1 MELTDKDF
9 VMKIRTRLSLQFLG
23 LFTIL
28 LSIVLVAIYFVVAN
42 HWQKNFFKQLEDRA
56 YIVGHNY
63 LAEDNFTY
71 AEFQEVLR
79 KFPRTLPQEQ
89 IRIYTLDF
97 NPIFIAE
104 NELKW
109 DKAVLQAVVDDNKV
123 WFKQGDEY
131 VFGVLYKDNS
141 GDYIVMAKAV
151 DQTGLDALKQLRS
164 IMLISLL
171 IALLITFIL
180 SRFFAES
187 FLQPIKKI
195 IHHVQSRNVDT
206 LAEPISTTEMSRD
219 EIRTLSEAINTLFE
233 RLHESFE
240 SQKAFVAHASHE
252 LKTPIAAVLG
262 TAEITLTQERDPQA
276 YQQAL
281 QSIIQDTIYTDQII
295 NNLLTLAKLDQVNYD
310 VSPIDFES
318 FWWQT
323 IDNLM
328 LHHKDLKLNFILKT
342 KEELHKLHLQGNQQL
357 LGLALSNIILNADK
371 FSFNQTIDLLLDSSE
386 TSIIIQIRD
395 SGIGIKAEDLEKL
408 TLPFYRSSN
417 AFPIQ
422 GTGLGLSLAFKIITI
437 HQGHLTI
444 ESELGHYTLVTIQLP
459 KA

>member
-1 MELTDKDF
+1 
-9 VMKIRTRLSLQFLG
+9 MKIRTRLSLQFLG
-23 LFTIL
+23 LFAIL
-28 LSIVLVAIYFVVAN
+28 LSIVLVAIYLVVAS

-79 KFPRTLPQEQ
+79 KFPRTLPKEQ

-104 NELKW
+104 QELRW
-109 DKAVLQAVVDDNKV
+109 DKNILQAVVDDNKV
-123 WFKQGDEY
+123 WFKQGDDY

-151 DQTGLDALKQLRS
+151 DQNGLDALKQLRS

-171 IALLITFIL
+171 IALLITFML
-180 SRFFAES
+180 ARLFAES

-206 LAEPISTTEMSRD
+206 LAEPISTTEMSKD

-240 SQKAFVAHASHE
+240 NQKAFVAHASHE

-262 TAEITLTQERDPQA
+262 TAEITLSQERPVEA
-276 YQQAL
+276 YREAL
-281 QSIIQDTIYTDQII
+281 ESIIQHTIYTDQIL
-295 NNLLTLAKLDQVNYD
+295 NNLLTLAKLDQDNHQLA
-310 VSPIDFES
+310 PIHFETL
-318 FWWQT
+318 WWNT
-323 IDNLM
+323 LDHLL
-328 LHHKDLKLNFILKT
+328 LHHKDLKVNLIFNT
-342 KEELHKLHLQGNQQL
+342 TEEFHHLHINGNAQL
-357 LGLALSNIILNADK
+357 LRLALSNIILNADK
-371 FSFNQTIDLLLDSSE
+371 FSFNQKIDVILDT
-386 TSIIIQIRD
+386 TSTDILIQIKD
-395 SGIGIKAEDLEKL
+395 QGIGIKAEDIEKL
-408 TLPFYRSSN
+408 TLPFYRSTN
-417 AFPIQ
+417 AFSIQ
-422 GTGLGLSLAFKIITI
+422 GTGLGLSLAFKIISI
-437 HQGHLTI
+437 HKGKLKI
-444 ESELGHYTLVTIQLP
+444 ESELGKYTLVRIQLP
-459 KA
+459 KG

>member
-1 MELTDKDF
+1 
-9 VMKIRTRLSLQFLG
+9 MKIRTRLSLQFLG
-23 LFTIL
+23 LFAIL

-63 LAEDNFTY
+63 LAEDNFTF

-79 KFPRTLPQEQ
+79 KFPRTLPKEQ

-97 NPIFIAE
+97 NPIFIEE

-109 DKAVLQAVVDDNKV
+109 DKAILEAVVHDNKV
-123 WFKQGDEY
+123 WFKQGDDY

-171 IALLITFIL
+171 IALLITFAL
-180 SRFFAES
+180 SRLFAES
-187 FLQPIKKI
+187 FLNPIKNI
-195 IHHVQSRNVDT
+195 IQHVQSRNVDT
-206 LAEPISTTEMSRD
+206 LAEPISTTEMSKD

-240 SQKAFVAHASHE
+240 NQKAFVAHASHE

-262 TAEITLTQERDPQA
+262 TAEIALSQEREPEA

-281 QSIIQDTIYTDQII
+281 QAIIQHTLNTDQIL
-295 NNLLTLAKLDQVNYD
+295 NNLLTLAKLDQNNHVLM
-310 VSPIDFES
+310 PIHFET
-318 FWWQT
+318 FWWNT
-323 IDNLM
+323 LDNLL
-328 LHHKDLKLNFILKT
+328 LHHSKLKVNLIFNT
-342 KEELHKLHLQGNQQL
+342 TEEFHHVHINGNAQL
-357 LGLALSNIILNADK
+357 ISLALSNIILNADK
-371 FSFNQTIDLLLDSSE
+371 FSHNQKVDVILD
-386 TSIIIQIRD
+386 TTPTAIVIQVKD
-395 SGIGIKAEDLEKL
+395 QGIGIKAEDIEKL

-417 AFPIQ
+417 AFSIQ
-422 GTGLGLSLAFKIITI
+422 GTGLGLSLAYKIISL
-437 HQGHLTI
+437 HKGQLKI
-444 ESELGHYTLVTIQLP
+444 ESELGQYTLVTIQLP
-459 KA
+459 KS

>member
-1 MELTDKDF
+1 
-9 VMKIRTRLSLQFLG
+9 MKIRTRLSLQFLG
-23 LFTIL
+23 LFAIL
-28 LSIVLVAIYFVVAN
+28 LSIVLVAIYFVVAS

-79 KFPRTLPQEQ
+79 KFPRTLPKEQ

-104 NELKW
+104 QELRW
-109 DKAVLQAVVDDNKV
+109 DKNILQAVIDDNKV
-123 WFKQGDEY
+123 WFKQGDDY

-151 DQTGLDALKQLRS
+151 DQNGLDALKQLRS

-171 IALLITFIL
+171 IALLITFML
-180 SRFFAES
+180 ARLFAES

-206 LAEPISTTEMSRD
+206 LAEPISTTEMSKD

-240 SQKAFVAHASHE
+240 NQKAFVAHASHE

-262 TAEITLTQERDPQA
+262 TAEITLSQERPAEA
-276 YQQAL
+276 YREAL
-281 QSIIQDTIYTDQII
+281 ESIIQHTLYTDQIL
-295 NNLLTLAKLDQVNYD
+295 NNLLTLAKLDQDNQQLA
-310 VSPIDFES
+310 PIHFETL
-318 FWWQT
+318 WWNT
-323 IDNLM
+323 LDHLL
-328 LHHKDLKLNFILKT
+328 LHHKDLKINLVFNT
-342 KEELHKLHLQGNQQL
+342 TEEFHQLHINGNAQL
-357 LGLALSNIILNADK
+357 IRLALSNIILNADK
-371 FSFNQTIDLLLDSSE
+371 FSFNQKIDVTLDT
-386 TSIIIQIRD
+386 TSTDILIQVKD
-395 SGIGIKAEDLEKL
+395 QGIGIKAEDIEKL
-408 TLPFYRSSN
+408 TLPFYRSTN
-417 AFPIQ
+417 AFSIQ
-422 GTGLGLSLAFKIITI
+422 GTGLGLSLAFKIISI
-437 HQGHLTI
+437 HQGQLKI
-444 ESELGHYTLVTIQLP
+444 ESELGQYTLVQIQLP
-459 KA
+459 KG

>member
-1 MELTDKDF
+1 
-9 VMKIRTRLSLQFLG
+9 MKIRTRLSLQFLG
-23 LFTIL
+23 LFTTL
-28 LSIVLVAIYFVVAN
+28 LSIVLIAIYFVVSN

-63 LAEDNFTY
+63 LAEDNFTF

-79 KFPRTLPQEQ
+79 KFPRTLPKEQ

-97 NPIFIAE
+97 NPIFIQE

-109 DKAVLQAVVDDNKV
+109 NKEVLQAVVDENKV
-123 WFKQGDEY
+123 WFKQGDDY

-141 GDYIVMAKAV
+141 GDYIIMAKAV
-151 DQTGLDALKQLRS
+151 DQNGLDALQQLRS

-171 IALLITFIL
+171 IALLITFFL

-187 FLQPIKKI
+187 FLRPIKKI
-195 IHHVQSRNVDT
+195 IQHVQSRNVDT
-206 LAEPISTTEMSRD
+206 LAEPISTSEMSKD

-262 TAEITLTQERDPQA
+262 TAEISLTQKRSVEE
-276 YQQAL
+276 YQKTL
-281 QSIIQDTIYTDQII
+281 ESIIQDTIYTDQII
-295 NNLLTLAKLDQVNYD
+295 NNLLTLTKLEQVNYD
-310 VSPIDFES
+310 LSPINFEA
-318 FWWQT
+318 FWWYT

-328 LHHKDLKLNFILKT
+328 LHHRDLKLNFMLKT
-342 KEELHKLHLQGNQQL
+342 AEELHQLNLRGNQQL
-357 LGLALSNIILNADK
+357 LGLAVSNIILNADK
-371 FSFNQTIDLLLDSSE
+371 FSFNQTIDLTIDS
-386 TSIIIQIRD
+386 TITAIVIQIKD
-395 SGIGIKAEDLEKL
+395 YGIGIKSDDIDKL

-422 GTGLGLSLAFKIITI
+422 GTGLGLSLAFKIITL
-437 HQGHLTI
+437 HRGQLTI
-444 ESELGHYTLVTIQLP
+444 ESELGQYTIVTIQLP
-459 KA
+459 KN

>member
-1 MELTDKDF
+1 
-9 VMKIRTRLSLQFLG
+9 MKIRTRLSLQFLG
-23 LFTIL
+23 LFAIL

-79 KFPRTLPQEQ
+79 KFPRTLPKEQ

-97 NPIFIAE
+97 NPIFIE
-104 NELKW
+104 EHDLKW
-109 DKAVLQAVVDDNKV
+109 DKNILQAVVDDNKV
-123 WFKQGDEY
+123 WFKQGDDY

-171 IALLITFIL
+171 IALFITFML
-180 SRFFAES
+180 SRLFAES
-187 FLQPIKKI
+187 FLHPIKNI
-195 IHHVQSRNVDT
+195 IRHVQSRNVNT
-206 LAEPISTTEMSRD
+206 LAEPISTAEMSKD

-240 SQKAFVAHASHE
+240 NQKAFVAHASHE

-262 TAEITLTQERDPQA
+262 TAEIALSQERESEA

-281 QSIIQDTIYTDQII
+281 QAIIQHTINTDQII
-295 NNLLTLAKLDQVNYD
+295 NNLLTLAKLDQDNHQLT
-310 VSPIDFES
+310 PISFET
-318 FWWQT
+318 FWWNT
-323 IDNLM
+323 LDHLM
-328 LHHKDLKLNFILKT
+328 LHHKDLKVNLIFNT
-342 KEELHKLHLQGNQQL
+342 REEFHQLHLDGNASL
-357 LGLALSNIILNADK
+357 LSLALSNIILNADK
-371 FSFNQTIDLLLDSSE
+371 FSYNQKIDVILD
-386 TSIIIQIRD
+386 TTPTAIIIQIKD
-395 SGIGIKAEDLEKL
+395 QGIGIKAEDIEKL

-417 AFPIQ
+417 AFSIQ
-422 GTGLGLSLAFKIITI
+422 GTGLGLSLAFKIITL
-437 HQGHLTI
+437 HKGQLKI
-444 ESELGHYTLVTIQLP
+444 ESELGQYTLVTIQLP
-459 KA
+459 KS

>member
-1 MELTDKDF
+1 
-9 VMKIRTRLSLQFLG
+9 MKIRTRLSLQFIG

-79 KFPRTLPQEQ
+79 KFPRTLPKEQ
-89 IRIYTLDF
+89 IRIYTLDY

-104 NELKW
+104 GDLKW
-109 DKAVLQAVVDDNKV
+109 DKDILQTVVDQNSV
-123 WFKQGDEY
+123 WFKHGDEY
-131 VFGVLYKDNS
+131 AFGILYKDNS

-164 IMLISLL
+164 IMAISLF
-171 IALLITFIL
+171 IALFITFIL
-180 SRFFAES
+180 SRLFAKS

-195 IHHVQSRNVDT
+195 IKHVQTRNVDT
-206 LAEPISTTEMSRD
+206 LAEPLSTAEMSKD
-219 EIRTLSEAINTLFE
+219 EIRTLSETINTLFE

-240 SQKAFVAHASHE
+240 NQKAFVAHASHE

-262 TAEITLTQERDPQA
+262 TAEITLTQERTPQE
-276 YQQAL
+276 YQKAL
-281 QSIIQDTIYTDQII
+281 QSIIQDTVYTDQIL
-295 NNLLTLAKLDQVNYD
+295 NNLLTLAKLDRVNCD
-310 VSPIDFES
+310 LFPLDFET
-318 FWWQT
+318 FWWQM

-328 LHHKDLKLNFILKT
+328 SHHKELKLNFAVHT
-342 KEELHKLHLQGNQQL
+342 TEELHKLHFKGNQQL
-357 LGLALSNIILNADK
+357 LSLAVSNIILNADK
-371 FSFNQTIDLLLDSSE
+371 FSFNQTIDLTLSSTS
-386 TSIIIQIRD
+386 TSICIEIKD
-395 SGIGIKAEDLEKL
+395 YGIGIKAEDLDKL

-422 GTGLGLSLAFKIITI
+422 GTGLGLSLAFKIINI
-437 HQGHLTI
+437 HHGQLTI
-444 ESELGHYTLVTIQLP
+444 ESQLGAYTKVLIQLP
-459 KA
+459 KS

>member
-1 MELTDKDF
+1 
-9 VMKIRTRLSLQFLG
+9 MKIRTRLSLQFLG
-23 LFTIL
+23 LFAIL
-28 LSIVLVAIYFVVAN
+28 LSIVLIAIYFVVAN

-63 LAEDNFTY
+63 LAEDNFTF

-79 KFPRTLPQEQ
+79 KFPRTLPKEQ

-97 NPIFIAE
+97 NPIFIEE

-109 DKAVLQAVVDDNKV
+109 DKAILEAVVNDNKV
-123 WFKQGDEY
+123 WFKQGDDY

-171 IALLITFIL
+171 IALLITFAL
-180 SRFFAES
+180 SRLFAES
-187 FLQPIKKI
+187 FLHPIRKI
-195 IHHVQSRNVDT
+195 IQHVQSRNVDT
-206 LAEPISTTEMSRD
+206 LAEPISTAEMSKD

-262 TAEITLTQERDPQA
+262 TAEITLSQPRETQA

-281 QSIIQDTIYTDQII
+281 QSIIKDTVYTDQII
-295 NNLLTLAKLDQVNYD
+295 NNLLTLAKLDQVIYNL
-310 VSPIDFES
+310 SPLDFEA
-318 FWWQT
+318 FWWNT
-323 IDNLM
+323 IDNLI
-328 LHHKDLKLNFILKT
+328 LHHKELKLNLILQT
-342 KEELHKLHLQGNQQL
+342 QEELHQLQMRGHQQL
-357 LGLALSNIILNADK
+357 LSLALSNVILNADK
-371 FSFNQTIDLLLDSSE
+371 FSFNQTVDLILDTTPTE
-386 TSIIIQIRD
+386 LVIQIKD
-395 SGIGIKAEDLEKL
+395 YGIGIKPEDIEKL

-417 AFPIQ
+417 ALPIQ
-422 GTGLGLSLAFKIITI
+422 GTGLGLSLAFKIITL
-437 HQGHLTI
+437 HQGQLTI
-444 ESELGHYTLVTIQLP
+444 ESELGQYTLITIRLP

>member
-1 MELTDKDF
+1 
-9 VMKIRTRLSLQFLG
+9 MKIRTRLSLQFLG
-23 LFTIL
+23 LFTFLI
-28 LSIVLVAIYFVVAN
+28 SIVLVAIYFVVAD

-79 KFPRTLPQEQ
+79 KFPRTLPKEQ

-104 NELKW
+104 GDLKW
-109 DKAVLQAVVDDNKV
+109 DKAILQAVVEENSV
-123 WFKQGDEY
+123 WFKHGDEY
-131 VFGVLYKDNS
+131 IFGILYKDNS

-180 SRFFAES
+180 SRLFAES
-187 FLQPIKKI
+187 FLHPIKKI
-195 IHHVQSRNVDT
+195 IQHVQTRNVDT
-206 LAEPISTTEMSRD
+206 LAEPISTAEMSKD
-219 EIRTLSEAINTLFE
+219 EIRSLSETINLLFE

-262 TAEITLTQERDPQA
+262 TAEITLTQERTA
-276 YQQAL
+276 EVYQQAL
-281 QSIIQDTIYTDQII
+281 QAIIQDTIYTDQII

-310 VSPIDFES
+310 LSPLDFET

-328 LHHKDLKLNFILKT
+328 LHHKNLKLNFVVQT
-342 KEELHKLHLQGNQQL
+342 TEELHKLHLKANQQL
-357 LGLALSNIILNADK
+357 LSLAVSNIILNADK
-371 FSFNQTIDLLLDSSE
+371 FSFNQTIDLTL
-386 TSIIIQIRD
+386 TSTPTTIGIEVKD
-395 SGIGIKAEDLEKL
+395 YGIGIKPEDMEKL

-417 AFPIQ
+417 AFSIQ
-422 GTGLGLSLAFKIITI
+422 GTGLGLSLAFKIINI
-437 HQGHLTI
+437 HQGRLTI
-444 ESELGHYTLVTIQLP
+444 ASKLGESTTVSIQLP

>member
-1 MELTDKDF
+1 
-9 VMKIRTRLSLQFLG
+9 MKIRTRLSLQFLG

-79 KFPRTLPQEQ
+79 KFPRTLPKEQ

-97 NPIFIAE
+97 NPIFIE
-104 NELKW
+104 EHDLKW
-109 DKAVLQAVVDDNKV
+109 DKNILQAVVDDNKV
-123 WFKQGDEY
+123 WFKQGDNY

-141 GDYIVMAKAV
+141 GNYIIMAKAV
-151 DQTGLDALKQLRS
+151 DQTGLDALMQLRS

-171 IALLITFIL
+171 IALLITFML
-180 SRFFAES
+180 SRLFAES
-187 FLQPIKKI
+187 FLQPIRKI
-195 IHHVQSRNVDT
+195 IQHVQSRNVDT
-206 LAEPISTTEMSRD
+206 LAEPISTTEMSKD

-240 SQKAFVAHASHE
+240 GQKAFVAHASHE
-252 LKTPIAAVLG
+252 LKTPIAAILG
-262 TAEITLTQERDPQA
+262 TAEITLTKEREPEVYQE
-276 YQQAL
+276 AL
-281 QSIIQDTIYTDQII
+281 QAIIQDTIYTDQII
-295 NNLLTLAKLDQVNYD
+295 NNLLTLAKLDQVNGD
-310 VSPIDFES
+310 LSPIYFET

-328 LHHKDLKLNFILKT
+328 LHHRELKLNFVVKT
-342 KEELHKLHLQGNQQL
+342 TEELHKLHVKGNQQL
-357 LGLALSNIILNADK
+357 LSLALSNIVLNADK
-371 FSFNQTIDLLLDSSE
+371 FSYNQTVDLILDS
-386 TSIIIQIRD
+386 TSTAIIIQIKD
-395 SGIGIKAEDLEKL
+395 YGIGIKAEDLEKL

-417 AFPIQ
+417 AFAIP
-422 GTGLGLSLAFKIITI
+422 GTGLGLSLAFKIINI
-437 HQGHLTI
+437 HHGSLTI
-444 ESELGHYTLVTIQLP
+444 ESQFGQSTTVTIQLP
-459 KA
+459 KS

>member
-1 MELTDKDF
+1 
-9 VMKIRTRLSLQFLG
+9 MKIRTRLSLQFLG

-28 LSIVLVAIYFVVAN
+28 LSIVLIAIYFVVAN

-79 KFPRTLPQEQ
+79 KFPRTLPKEQ

-97 NPIFIAE
+97 NPIFIEE

-109 DKAVLQAVVDDNKV
+109 DKEILQAVVDENRV
-123 WFKQGDEY
+123 WFKQGDNY

-141 GDYIVMAKAV
+141 GDYIIMAKAV

-164 IMLISLL
+164 IMFISLL
-171 IALLITFIL
+171 IALLITLML
-180 SRFFAES
+180 SRLFAES
-187 FLQPIKKI
+187 FLKPIKKI
-195 IHHVQSRNVDT
+195 IQHVQSRNVDT
-206 LAEPISTTEMSRD
+206 LAEPISTTEMSKD

-262 TAEITLTQERDPQA
+262 TAEITLTQEREPQA

-295 NNLLTLAKLDQVNYD
+295 NNLLTLAKLDQVNCDLY
-310 VSPIDFES
+310 PLNFET

-328 LHHKDLKLNFILKT
+328 LHHKELKLNFVVQT
-342 KEELHKLHLQGNQQL
+342 TEELHKLHLKGNQQL
-357 LGLALSNIILNADK
+357 LSLALSNIILNADK
-371 FSFNQTIDLLLDSSE
+371 FSFNQTVDLIIDSTD
-386 TSIIIQIRD
+386 TAIIIQIKD
-395 SGIGIKAEDLEKL
+395 YGIGIKTDDMEKL

-417 AFPIQ
+417 ALPIQ
-422 GTGLGLSLAFKIITI
+422 GTGLGLSLAFKIIKI
-437 HQGHLTI
+437 HSGQLTI
-444 ESELGHYTLVTIQLP
+444 DSQLDKYTIVTIQLP
-459 KA
+459 KN

>member
-1 MELTDKDF
+1 
-9 VMKIRTRLSLQFLG
+9 MKIRTRLSLQFLG
-23 LFTIL
+23 LFTTL
-28 LSIVLVAIYFVVAN
+28 LSIVLIAIYFVVSN

-63 LAEDNFTY
+63 LAEDNFTF

-79 KFPRTLPQEQ
+79 KFPRTLPKEQ

-97 NPIFIAE
+97 NPIFIQE

-109 DKAVLQAVVDDNKV
+109 NKEVLQAVVDENKV
-123 WFKQGDEY
+123 WFKQGDDY

-141 GDYIVMAKAV
+141 GDYIIMAKAV
-151 DQTGLDALKQLRS
+151 DQNGLDALQQLRS

-171 IALLITFIL
+171 IALLITFFL

-187 FLQPIKKI
+187 FLRPIKKI
-195 IHHVQSRNVDT
+195 IQHVQSRNVDT
-206 LAEPISTTEMSRD
+206 LAEPISTSEMSKD

-262 TAEITLTQERDPQA
+262 TTEISLTQKRSVEE
-276 YQQAL
+276 YQKTL
-281 QSIIQDTIYTDQII
+281 ESIIQDTIYTDQII
-295 NNLLTLAKLDQVNYD
+295 NNLLTLTKLEQVNYD
-310 VSPIDFES
+310 LSPINFEA
-318 FWWQT
+318 FWWYT

-328 LHHKDLKLNFILKT
+328 LHHRDLKLNFMLKT
-342 KEELHKLHLQGNQQL
+342 AEELHQLNLRGNQQL
-357 LGLALSNIILNADK
+357 LGLAVSNIILNADK
-371 FSFNQTIDLLLDSSE
+371 FSFNQTIDLTIDS
-386 TSIIIQIRD
+386 TITAIVIQIKD
-395 SGIGIKAEDLEKL
+395 YGIGIKSDDIDKL

-422 GTGLGLSLAFKIITI
+422 GTGLGLSLAFKIITL
-437 HQGHLTI
+437 HRGQLTI
-444 ESELGHYTLVTIQLP
+444 ESELGQYTIVTIQLP
-459 KA
+459 KN